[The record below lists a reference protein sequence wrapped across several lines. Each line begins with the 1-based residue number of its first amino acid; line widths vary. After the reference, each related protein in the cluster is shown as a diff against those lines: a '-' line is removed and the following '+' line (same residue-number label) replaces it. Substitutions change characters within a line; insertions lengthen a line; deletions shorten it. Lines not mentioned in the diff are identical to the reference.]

1 MRNESGSVSNTRCK
15 DIVVSDGML
24 TESGGVFLLQ
34 SGIANGGATSMA
46 TNDTVVSTS
55 YTLVK
60 KKISSISLFQQ
71 GTLANGK
78 KGQFLTIQ
86 ITEVQYPGTFTVTPT
101 KATGFRTLLFEAVG
115 DLQTLLYVDDTVGWI
130 PVNNGSVELQN

>member
-1 MRNESGSVSNTRCK
+1 
-15 DIVVSDGML
+15 
-24 TESGGVFLLQ
+24 
-34 SGIANGGATSMA
+34 MA